1 MSLWRSPLLQCIV
14 WSFVVLVA
22 IGSVRVTGETEA
34 AEVAEVDVDDD
45 VGRNVV
51 EIVEARGYF
60 VETHK
65 VTTADNYV
73 LTTYRLPKTYD
84 ESQSEAEPT
93 ANKPVVLLQHGLLD
107 SSFTFVSNFRNQ
119 SLAFVLV
126 DAGYDV
132 WLANNRGTTW
142 SREHLTYTDDDD
154 EFWEFSWEDM
164 GKYDLPAEIDYVLNE
179 AQSSTLSFVGHSEGT
194 SQAFVGFSIDQKLA
208 QKVSYFAALAP
219 VAWTGQLTAK
229 IFKTMAT
236 MHLEKWFQAFGISE
250 FSTKSTFLQEII
262 GGFACTIAD
271 KLCNSAVSL
280 VAGPSVSTNT
290 SRIPVYIS
298 QTPAGTSVKNMAH
311 YAQNIR
317 DNTFA
322 SYDYGCKCK
331 RNSDIV
337 KCPVSKCE
345 NKKVYG
351 SFDPPAFPI
360 GKMVY
365 PRTGFY
371 IGSADTIA
379 TTADI
384 EKLREALPSG
394 TIVHEL
400 AVQEYSHLDLTW
412 AYNAN
417 EKVYQD
423 LLAQLDKY
431 QGVGYARETTA
442 TDSASRSTDND
453 LASAGTE
460 SEEITES
467 RTSFSFRQLD

>member
-73 LTTYRLPKTYD
+73 LTMYRLPKTYD

-208 QKVSYFAALAP
+208 QK
-219 VAWTGQLTAK
+219 
-229 IFKTMAT
+229 
-236 MHLEKWFQAFGISE
+236 
-250 FSTKSTFLQEII
+250 
-262 GGFACTIAD
+262 
-271 KLCNSAVSL
+271 
-280 VAGPSVSTNT
+280 
-290 SRIPVYIS
+290 
-298 QTPAGTSVKNMAH
+298 
-311 YAQNIR
+311 NIR

>member
-1 MSLWRSPLLQCIV
+1 MLIWSLFLLLAV
-14 WSFVVLVA
+14 GFVGVA
-22 IGSVRVTGETEA
+22 GK
-34 AEVAEVDVDDD
+34 AEVAAVDIDDD

-51 EIVEARGYF
+51 EIVQARGYF

-65 VTTADNYV
+65 VVTADDYV
-73 LTTYRLPKTYD
+73 LTMYRLPKTYV
-84 ESQSEAEPT
+84 ESQAGAKP
-93 ANKPVVLLQHGLLD
+93 AAAKPVVLLQHGLLD
-107 SSFTFVSNFRNQ
+107 SSFTFVNNFRNQ

-132 WLANNRGTTW
+132 WLGNNRGTTW

-164 GKYDLPAEIDYVLNE
+164 G
-179 AQSSTLSFVGHSEGT
+179 STT
-194 SQAFVGFSIDQKLA
+194 SPQK
-208 QKVSYFAALAP
+208 STLAP
-219 VAWTGQLTAK
+219 VAWTGHLTAK
-229 IFKTMAT
+229 IFKGMADV
-236 MHLEKWFQAFGISE
+236 HLDKLFQAFAISE
-250 FSTKSTFLQEII
+250 FSAKSTFLQEMIA
-262 GGFACTIAD
+262 GFACTVAD
-271 KLCNSAVSL
+271 ELCNSAVAL

-322 SYDYGCKCK
+322 AYDYGCKCK
-331 RNSDIV
+331 RDPGIE
-337 KCPVSKCE
+337 KCSEKKCE

-351 SFDPPAFPI
+351 SFDPPAYPI
-360 GKMVY
+360 EKMVY
-365 PRTGFY
+365 PRTGFF

-379 TTADI
+379 TATDI
-384 EKLREALPSG
+384 ERLRDALPSG

-400 AVQEYSHLDLTW
+400 AVKEYSHLDLVW

-417 EKVYQD
+417 EKIYQD

-431 QGVGYARETTA
+431 QGVGYTRIPEPI
-442 TDSASRSTDND
+442 DPGSGVNSASIGSMTDD
-453 LASAGTE
+453 A
-460 SEEITES
+460 IES